1 MEDLIETFRV
11 LFAAIV
17 GLALVIGILL
27 ITYTVVIRPIS
38 FSI

>member
-11 LFAAIV
+11 VFAAIV
-17 GLALVIGILL
+17 GLTLVVGILL
-27 ITYTVVIRPIS
+27 ISYTVVIRPKF